1 MDDEQNIISKDDFIK
16 KSLDLTFSDYFE
28 KDIEKDGNCY
38 YRCLSYFFRKSEE
51 FHREFRNLIYEL
63 FLENKNDFYDFLP
76 DPGILGKKDPET
88 EEEKIQILDEYGNN
102 IRKDKFYAGDHEL
115 ILTANYL
122 LININVLYKDLM
134 LYKSLNFYESPI
146 KTEETMNILFINGNH
161 YKLLYERNNDK
172 IEDSFKSNKDNE
184 ILKEEKQNI
193 KLYIKTKKEQIN
205 KNKKKI
211 SKLIFQ
217 EKLNL

>member
-1 MDDEQNIISKDDFIK
+1 
-16 KSLDLTFSDYFE
+16 
-28 KDIEKDGNCY
+28 
-38 YRCLSYFFRKSEE
+38 
-51 FHREFRNLIYEL
+51 
-63 FLENKNDFYDFLP
+63 
-76 DPGILGKKDPET
+76 
-88 EEEKIQILDEYGNN
+88 
-102 IRKDKFYAGDHEL
+102 
-115 ILTANYL
+115 
-122 LININVLYKDLM
+122 
-134 LYKSLNFYESPI
+134 
-146 KTEETMNILFINGNH
+146 MNILFINGNH